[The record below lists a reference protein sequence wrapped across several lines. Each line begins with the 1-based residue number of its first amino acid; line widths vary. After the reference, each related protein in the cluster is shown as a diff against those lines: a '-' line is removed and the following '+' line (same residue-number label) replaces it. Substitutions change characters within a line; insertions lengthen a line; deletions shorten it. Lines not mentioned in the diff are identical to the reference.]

1 MSYRDLIL
9 TPTGTT
15 EGQCRAAARS
25 VAERARR
32 ANAPHGELLD
42 VLAAL
47 GLITPETAVR
57 PVTAQPEPSTA
68 RLCPKGLHDM
78 DVHGRQRND
87 NRRWWCSACAY
98 DSQKRARQAK
108 RGIDTPT
115 EPDPRLGPGERF
127 CTCETPHIITVGN
140 SDTTYVTPKTGKRRC
155 RFARQRAQEIRKRAA

>member
-1 MSYRDLIL
+1 MSYRDHIL

-15 EGQCRAAARS
+15 SGMAETAART
-25 VAERARR
+25 AADEARR
-32 ANAPHGELLD
+32 SGHESALLEN
-42 VLAAL
+42 LAML
-47 GLITPETAVR
+47 GLITPEAAAR

-98 DSQKRARQAK
+98 AAQKLARDAK